1 MKKCNRSWPFLLL
14 IFFNLLCAAAVILL
28 CVRVNI
34 ETEDIKKQTAQAE
47 KDYAS
52 LEIKLTELDKKPKE
66 KQMKVAEEAEETDLK
81 EENDKKGGQ
90 KEEQKN
96 TPVQEEEENDRQQE
110 PYGDANGRKV
120 AIDPGHQGSWVDM
133 SAQEPNGPGS
143 SEMKARCST
152 GTQGTYSGISEYNL
166 NLDVSLKLQKVLEN
180 RGYSVIMTRTDNDSA
195 ISNAERA
202 QLAYNEGADIFVRI
216 HANGDDTHTASGA
229 LTMGPSPDNP
239 YVGHL
244 YDQCQRLSQYILDS
258 YCENT
263 GFINRG
269 VQHTDSMTGIN
280 WSQIPVTIVEMGFM
294 TSEHDDLKMADDE
307 FQQVMAEGIANGI
320 DHYFTGE

>member
-96 TPVQEEEENDRQQE
+96 TPVQEEDENDRQQE

-152 GTQGTYSGISEYNL
+152 GTQG
-166 NLDVSLKLQKVLEN
+166 KLQEQMKRVKGLRNCPKCGAEVADEAIFCPGCGFSLPPKVTP
-180 RGYSVIMTRTDNDSA
+180 IPQSA
-195 ISNAERA
+195 LQQKR
-202 QLAYNEGADIFVRI
+202 
-216 HANGDDTHTASGA
+216 
-229 LTMGPSPDNP
+229 
-239 YVGHL
+239 
-244 YDQCQRLSQYILDS
+244 
-258 YCENT
+258 CENC
-263 GFINRG
+263 G
-269 VQHTDSMTGIN
+269 SMVDEDAAFCTECG
-280 WSQIPVTIVEMGFM
+280 WSFTNQPQVDTSYM
-294 TSEHDDLKMADDE
+294 TEDDDE
-307 FQQVMAEGIANGI
+307 ATVLLNDCQDTAANESVSEQILPDEVENIRVCKNCGAPLRPQSMFCTNCGTRADVM
-320 DHYFTGE
+320 